1 MRVVEGEYIRQGRK
15 RRKKAGKK
23 GDSSAAAQQRSIAP
37 PAGGME
43 LFASLRLAGLHLV
56 ISVERSKTPRSQ

>member
-1 MRVVEGEYIRQGRK
+1 VVEGEYIRQGRK
-15 RRKKAGKK
+15 RREKGQARKAT
-23 GDSSAAAQQRSIAP
+23 AAQQRSIAP